1 MPGCPSV
8 TLLADLAVFSV
19 PPDKGENG
27 EPYQRRKG
35 VGASLPDGP
44 PAFPVARDGAPMAG
58 SSSWRRI
65 MLMILAITIHNIPG
79 KSHPSVHPILTCGQ
93 PLPRVDAILGRS
105 DRAAAFS
112 SFFFFLLFADGT
124 RRVGA
129 WVPFDKV
136 YHVKSRSFGR
146 AEPRKV
152 LAAKPLMGRGLGGSP
167 RAQAAATC

>member
-79 KSHPSVHPILTCGQ
+79 KSHSSVHPILTCGQ
-93 PLPRVDAILGRS
+93 PLPRCHPGKIRQGCRLL
-105 DRAAAFS
+105 
-112 SFFFFLLFADGT
+112 FLLLFLAV
-124 RRVGA
+124 RRWYSPGGCLGA
-129 WVPFDKV
+129 F
-136 YHVKSRSFGR
+136 
-146 AEPRKV
+146 
-152 LAAKPLMGRGLGGSP
+152 
-167 RAQAAATC
+167 